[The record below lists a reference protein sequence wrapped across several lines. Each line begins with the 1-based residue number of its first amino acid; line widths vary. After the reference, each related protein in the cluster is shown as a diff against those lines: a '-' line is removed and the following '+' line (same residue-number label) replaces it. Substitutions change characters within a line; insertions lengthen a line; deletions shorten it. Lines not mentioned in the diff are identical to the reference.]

1 MEAELQLQDTSVSPD
16 LRAPSSSGSASSAET
31 PGQLSKTAPQAAKGG
46 TSAIKSATS
55 ASLCGISNGMRI
67 AGGATH
73 AAASRQVYDHAK
85 RAASPAGSASQGPPN
100 IPAAEDEAAE
110 AQNDLLPSL
119 SKLAVPARD
128 SQKCS
133 ESSDAS
139 SLRALPES
147 TGTLNVDRAIHQ
159 LQDMPENTRPRTS
172 GSQLSP
178 ISILD
183 GPSHMQAVAA
193 GAAGE
198 HSQAGKLNI
207 YGSTDQH
214 CPIPDL
220 LGQQQK
226 RTEVIT
232 AAAATEETPSNKR
245 DSTKSFLTMSSV
257 FDSASED
264 TAITADEES
273 QNAAFSQAISMDD
286 MEGWVRLDI

>member
-1 MEAELQLQDTSVSPD
+1 MSFQ
-16 LRAPSSSGSASSAET
+16 SSM
-31 PGQLSKTAPQAAKGG
+31 LHVGG
-46 TSAIKSATS
+46 TTHSA
-55 ASLCGISNGMRI
+55 
-67 AGGATH
+67 AGEK
-73 AAASRQVYDHAK
+73 VYDHAK

-100 IPAAEDEAAE
+100 TPAAEDEAAE
-110 AQNDLLPSL
+110 AQNDLLSSL

-139 SLRALPES
+139 SLRALP
-147 TGTLNVDRAIHQ
+147 V
-159 LQDMPENTRPRTS
+159 
-172 GSQLSP
+172 
-178 ISILD
+178 
-183 GPSHMQAVAA
+183 
-193 GAAGE
+193 
-198 HSQAGKLNI
+198 
-207 YGSTDQH
+207 STDQH

-286 MEGWVRLDI
+286 MEDWVRLDI